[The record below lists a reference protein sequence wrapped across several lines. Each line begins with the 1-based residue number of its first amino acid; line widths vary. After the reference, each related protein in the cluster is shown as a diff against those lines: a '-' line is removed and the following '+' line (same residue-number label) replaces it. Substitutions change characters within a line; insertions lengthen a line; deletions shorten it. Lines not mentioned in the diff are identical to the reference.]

1 MNFISSSSAY
11 LSLCSGLQ
19 LCNRHFLKMASSV
32 SSNESCGLWKRI
44 KCSRDEL
51 RLDVTLASGQSFRLV
66 SCAGCEQFIFFY
78 RFAAVVY
85 LHVVLLCKM

>member
-1 MNFISSSSAY
+1 
-11 LSLCSGLQ
+11 
-19 LCNRHFLKMASSV
+19 MASSV